1 MTGPAPSA
9 APSAAP
15 PRVAT
20 NDERGTR
27 DSPLMYRGTILYYY
41 LSLLY
46 RSLRDMSDNYSHNL
60 LRIRLRDWF
69 VMPSE
74 ENHAFFRR
82 SSRGLMNK
90 TSKVHRRSFLE
101 SESGLQYIA
110 RRHRAAGSPH
120 AMFPPLIFPRALGAC
135 ARVVSLHDGEP
146 RELVRRRGLSGS
158 GIDPQPHPEA
168 AAQGRGSLA
177 RRLGDRER
185 VQGTD
190 RARRDP
196 PGADGSRG
204 SGGGT
209 SLEGVARVIESHERR
224 TRIRLR
230 PRRHRRRVRRPGA
243 SEISGAASHL
253 HLSPRFLARASA
265 YSKSL
270 RPGRVL

>member
-1 MTGPAPSA
+1 MRVYGLSTIFSGPDEQNVEGPQTVIS
-9 APSAAP
+9 
-15 PRVAT
+15 RVRVGIARHRPT
-20 NDERGTR
+20 
-27 DSPLMYRGTILYYY
+27 
-41 LSLLY
+41 
-46 RSLRDMSDNYSHNL
+46 
-60 LRIRLRDWF
+60 
-69 VMPSE
+69 
-74 ENHAFFRR
+74 
-82 SSRGLMNK
+82 SSRGREP
-90 TSKVHRRSFLE
+90 SRYVPS
-101 SESGLQYIA
+101 
-110 RRHRAAGSPH
+110 
-120 AMFPPLIFPRALGAC
+120 LIFPRALGAC

-196 PGADGSRG
+196 PRADGSRG

-224 TRIRLR
+224 TWIRLR

-253 HLSPRFLARASA
+253 H
-265 YSKSL
+265 
-270 RPGRVL
+270 

>member
-1 MTGPAPSA
+1 
-9 APSAAP
+9 
-15 PRVAT
+15 
-20 NDERGTR
+20 
-27 DSPLMYRGTILYYY
+27 
-41 LSLLY
+41 
-46 RSLRDMSDNYSHNL
+46 
-60 LRIRLRDWF
+60 
-69 VMPSE
+69 
-74 ENHAFFRR
+74 
-82 SSRGLMNK
+82 MNK

-120 AMFPPLIFPRALGAC
+120 AILFPPLIFPRALGAC

-190 RARRDP
+190 RSRRDP
-196 PGADGSRG
+196 PRADGSRG